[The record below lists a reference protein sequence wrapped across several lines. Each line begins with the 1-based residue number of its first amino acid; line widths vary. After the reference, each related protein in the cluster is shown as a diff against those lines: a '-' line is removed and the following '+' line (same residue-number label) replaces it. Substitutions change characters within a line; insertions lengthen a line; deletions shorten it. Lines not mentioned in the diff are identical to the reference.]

1 MSRRSLFALILTT
14 ACLAAPVAAQA
25 APYEHHVNATATG
38 SGGAASTVDSVA
50 TDAAIKTLAQGG
62 NAVDA
67 AVAAA
72 GVLGVVEPYSCG
84 IGGGG
89 FMLIRTP
96 GGKVTTIDGRETA
109 PYAMTP
115 TSFWRDGKALAFDPA
130 RWSGLSAGVPGT
142 PATWEKAL
150 KEYGTWSLKRAL
162 A

>member
-1 MSRRSLFALILTT
+1 MSRRSLLALSLTT

-25 APYEHHVNATATG
+25 APYEHHVNATAIGT
-38 SGGAASTVDSVA
+38 GGAASSVDGVA
-50 TDAAIKTLAQGG
+50 TDAAIKVLKQGG

-96 GGKVTTIDGRETA
+96 DGDVTTIDGRETA
-109 PYAMTP
+109 PATMTP
-115 TSFWRDGKALAFDPA
+115 TSRRADDGEAALTPQGPRAGCQRCPA
-130 RWSGLSAGVPGT
+130 GPGGRSGG
-142 PATWEKAL
+142 
-150 KEYGTWSLKRAL
+150 
-162 A
+162 